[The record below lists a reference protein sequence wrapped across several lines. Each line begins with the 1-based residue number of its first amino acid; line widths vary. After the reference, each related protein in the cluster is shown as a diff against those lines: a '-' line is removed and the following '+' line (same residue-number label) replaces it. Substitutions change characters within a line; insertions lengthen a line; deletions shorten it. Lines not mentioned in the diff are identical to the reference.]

1 MNAEK
6 NQNKVNNQISS
17 IEKSLN
23 QVNLNQ
29 DNKVKKQKNLNW
41 NKSINNNKSA
51 KLKLTVAEPLNLS
64 NYTLKKKQT
73 EINFHK
79 SDSLN
84 LSQSIAISSESSTGA
99 SINNFTLNFDKKQE
113 KNDLYLEKPLEV
125 TINNNNSYI
134 SGSNLYDSLV
144 CRQTFYLE
152 RKNSVEEIE
161 EVPLENM
168 SMMEGIKTVDEMGFV
183 LQEGTCQNNS
193 EEEYIWDNSIKIVS
207 FISQG
212 AQAKVYLGLV
222 METESYVAI
231 KRYLINYNESEL
243 QRILEECEIIKSI
256 DHPNIIKYF
265 DIEYVILEQELGE
278 EYSLDKIQNKMMT
291 RIDLIMEYLDGMSL
305 KDFVLKFVKEN
316 NSGLPRDKVKYITKC
331 ILEGLKHL
339 HENKVIHRDLK
350 VR

>member
-6 NQNKVNNQISS
+6 NQIAQILSLD
-17 IEKSLN
+17 KSLN
-23 QVNLNQ
+23 NLNKLNL
-29 DNKVKKQKNLNW
+29 NKNDTVKKQKSLNW
-41 NKSINNNKSA
+41 NQSINNKST
-51 KLKLTVAEPLNLS
+51 KLKLSVAEPLNLS

-73 EINFHK
+73 QMDFHK

-84 LSQSIAISSESSTGA
+84 LSQSIVISSESSTGA
-99 SINNFTLNFDKKQE
+99 SINNFTLNFDKKTQE
-113 KNDLYLEKPLEV
+113 KSDPIDV
-125 TINNNNSYI
+125 TINNSYI

-152 RKNSVEEIE
+152 NKNSVEEIE

-168 SMMEGIKTVDEMGFV
+168 SMIEGIKTVDEMGFV
-183 LQEGTCQNNS
+183 LQEGTCENN

-231 KRYLINYNESEL
+231 KRYLINYNETEL
-243 QRILEECEIIKSI
+243 HRILEECEIIKSI

-265 DIEYVILEQELGE
+265 DIEYVILEHELGE

-291 RIDLIMEYLDGMSL
+291 RIDLIMEYLDGVSL
-305 KDFVLKFVKEN
+305 KDYVLKYVKEN

-350 VR
+350 VGEK